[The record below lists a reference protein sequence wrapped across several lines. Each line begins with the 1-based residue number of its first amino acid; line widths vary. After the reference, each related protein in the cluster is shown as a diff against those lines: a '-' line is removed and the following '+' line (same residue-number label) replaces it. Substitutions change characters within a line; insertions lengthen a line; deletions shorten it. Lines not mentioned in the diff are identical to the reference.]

1 VLFGKS
7 FGKNE
12 NHFLFVG
19 QIRPAGPIREAN
31 QPSPVLLSSTAAKSA
46 PHVRG
51 FFPSISPAAC
61 ALLRRRNP
69 TAATRSSPVAAV
81 AVPHHMHTSPRA
93 ALSPRTAKL
102 SSHPT
107 APACTLP
114 LPSPL
119 SRHNAQGRA
128 LDDKPCITQPLAP
141 AAVPCTCL
149 RAIRSHARWA
159 PACLPRG
166 PCVSPRGHLS
176 TAVPLQL
183 SVDNHIQPK
192 RAASRQVTARCRYC
206 AKHPPRPQC
215 THACMPW
222 QLRHVVSR

>member
-1 VLFGKS
+1 VS
-7 FGKNE
+7 
-12 NHFLFVG
+12 
-19 QIRPAGPIREAN
+19 QIRPAGPIHEAN

-51 FFPSISPAAC
+51 FFPSTSPATC

-69 TAATRSSPVAAV
+69 TVAARSSPVAAA
-81 AVPHHMHTSPRA
+81 AVPHRMRTSPRA
-93 ALSPRTAKL
+93 ALSPHTAKL

-107 APACTLP
+107 APARTLP

-149 RAIRSHARWA
+149 RAIRSHVRWA

-166 PCVSPRGHLS
+166 ACISPHGHLS
-176 TAVPLQL
+176 TAVPL
-183 SVDNHIQPK
+183 
-192 RAASRQVTARCRYC
+192 
-206 AKHPPRPQC
+206 
-215 THACMPW
+215 
-222 QLRHVVSR
+222 